1 MNVLEMTSKTMVR
14 VRNSQLM
21 ACLRAFRDTLRVPL
35 ATVGPLLVCLAA
47 CGGARQPLRQ
57 RPTLVLWAWDRSEDF
72 RFLRAGEAEVAG
84 LMETWR
90 LRNGDVEVWSRKL
103 PLRVPTGVPLKAVLR
118 IESDGTPLPDPE
130 SLDSLLWR
138 FQNHRVNGLQIDFDA
153 RQSQLGWYAR
163 LLAVARRREPDLSIT
178 AIGSWCTGGE
188 PVSGI
193 AREVREIVPMLFR
206 MGPAREVWLDRFR
219 RRGMPAECS
228 GAVGI
233 STDEPLPWIPPAKR
247 IYVFHPKRWTEEAFR
262 KLCERWR

>member
-1 MNVLEMTSKTMVR
+1 MTSKTMVR
-14 VRNSQLM
+14 IRISQFT
-21 ACLRAFRDTLRVPL
+21 ASLRASRDTRRVPL
-35 ATVGPLLVCLAA
+35 ATLGPLLACLAA
-47 CGGARQPLRQ
+47 CGGARQPLPE
-57 RPTLVLWAWDRSEDF
+57 RPTLVLWAWDRSEDL
-72 RFLRAGEAEVAG
+72 RFLKPGEAEVAG

-90 LRNGDVEVWSRKL
+90 LRNGEVEVWSRKL
-103 PLRVPTGVPLKAVLR
+103 PLRVPAGVPLKAVLR
-118 IESDGTPLPDPE
+118 IESDGSPLPDPE
-130 SLDSLLWR
+130 SLDDRLWR
-138 FQNHRVNGLQIDFDA
+138 FENRPANGLQIDFDA

-163 LLAVARRREPDLSIT
+163 FLVMARRRVPDLSIT
-178 AIGSWCTGGE
+178 AIGSWCAGGE

-206 MGPAREVWLDRFR
+206 MGPAREAWLDRFH

-262 KLCERWR
+262 KLCEWWR